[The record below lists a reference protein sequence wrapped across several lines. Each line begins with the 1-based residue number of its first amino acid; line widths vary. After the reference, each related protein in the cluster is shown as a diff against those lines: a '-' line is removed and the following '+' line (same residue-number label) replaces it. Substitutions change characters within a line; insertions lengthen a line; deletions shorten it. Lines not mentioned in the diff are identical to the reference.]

1 MIRFDRLDDHPRYQ
15 ILGDRHVKT
24 ERCTTGARKPILAFQ
39 ILQFVIFPVIVC
51 LFISAVLANAI
62 SMITIEMLVTIKSI
76 ITIKMKVRI
85 EIKTMTTIEVM
96 VTIKAMVTIK
106 IKIIS
111 ITVSIT

>member
-1 MIRFDRLDDHPRYQ
+1 MIKFVCLDDHPRNQ

-62 SMITIEMLVTIKSI
+62 SMITIEMLVTIKSM

-106 IKIIS
+106 IKNIS